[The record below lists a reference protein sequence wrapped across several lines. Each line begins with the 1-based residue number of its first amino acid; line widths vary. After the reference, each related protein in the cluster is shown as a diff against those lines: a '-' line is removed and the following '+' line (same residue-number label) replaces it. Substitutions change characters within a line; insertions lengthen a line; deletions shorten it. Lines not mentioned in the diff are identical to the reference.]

1 MKLNELNT
9 QIEELI
15 HESSGLKDIKQEK
28 VFNPLLKI
36 LKLTVF
42 MTLSKSRLTKVIDT
56 INKAKLELNQL
67 NSKIDEVNH
76 SIKVS
81 KIIFYYFLK
90 ESKYNGD
97 DLYENNRSELDLN
110 SKIKQHMSNL
120 KLLHNQLENSLISMI
135 KSIAKSLV
143 SPKEILSRK
152 L

>member
-1 MKLNELNT
+1 LKLNELNT

>member
-1 MKLNELNT
+1 LKLNELNT

-28 VFNPLLKI
+28 IFNPLLKI